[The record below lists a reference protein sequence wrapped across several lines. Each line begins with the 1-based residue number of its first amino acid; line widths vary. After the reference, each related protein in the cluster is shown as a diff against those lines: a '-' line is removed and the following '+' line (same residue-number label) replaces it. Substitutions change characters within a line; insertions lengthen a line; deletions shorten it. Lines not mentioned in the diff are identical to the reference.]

1 MISRKHRRLATDRPV
16 DLEATLGPLRFG
28 RDPSWGRL
36 SPGVLAK
43 ASLTPQGPGVEFLR
57 VDVGAGEVLQEAF
70 GPGADWL
77 AARLPELIG
86 ETDDPGEFIPPE
98 VLLTVARRHRGLR
111 VPRSRLVVESLVPVV
126 IGQKVTGVEA
136 GASYRR
142 LVLALGTPV
151 GVGPLPEL
159 VVPPSPEQW
168 RAVPSWQWHRAGVG
182 PERAGT
188 VVAAMAR
195 ARSLERLV
203 ETSHAEAR
211 RGLMS
216 LRGVGEWT
224 AAEVAQRVLG
234 DADAVSVG
242 DFHTAKSIVYLLT
255 GSRNGTD
262 QQMLDLLEDFRGHR
276 FRVQRLVELGHIK
289 QPRRGPRYR
298 GLDHRNR

>member
-1 MISRKHRRLATDRPV
+1 MSNRIDRRLVTSRPV

-28 RDPSWGRL
+28 RDPSWGSP

-43 ASLTPQGPGVEFLR
+43 ASRTPEGVGVEFLR
-57 VDVGAGEVLQEAF
+57 VDAGVGEVVQEAF
-70 GPGADWL
+70 GPGAEWL
-77 AARLPELIG
+77 GARLPELIG
-86 ETDDPGEFIPPE
+86 ETDEPGDFLPPE
-98 VLLTVARRHRGLR
+98 ALVAVARRHSGWR

-136 GASYRR
+136 GAAYRR
-142 LVLALGTPV
+142 LMLTLGTPV

-159 VVPPSPEQW
+159 LVPPPPEEW

-195 ARSLERLV
+195 ARALERLV
-203 ETSHAEAR
+203 VAPHTDAR

-224 AAEVAQRVLG
+224 AAEVAQRALG

-255 GSRNGTD
+255 GRRNGTD
-262 QQMLDLLEDFRGHR
+262 DQMLELLAEFRGHR
-276 FRVQRLVELGHIK
+276 FRVQRLTELGNIN
-289 QPRRGPRYR
+289 QPRHGPRYR

>member
-1 MISRKHRRLATDRPV
+1 MTSQKNRRLATDSPV

-142 LVLALGTPV
+142 LLLTLGTPI